1 MIPEDERP
9 CPVKKNPYCSKELWR
24 PQVDIL
30 EEKEMEDP
38 NWYPK
43 NTNYNI
49 YNRKD
54 FSKENPT
61 NLDQNS
67 RL

>member
-9 CPVKKNPYCSKELWR
+9 CPVKKNPNCSKELWR
-24 PQVDIL
+24 PQSDIH
-30 EEKEMEDP
+30 EEKEMESPD
-38 NWYPK
+38 WYPK
-43 NTNYNI
+43 NTHYNI
-49 YNRKD
+49 YNRSD
-54 FSKENPT
+54 FKKENIS